1 MNNYCFDIVDYRL
14 FFLNGGE
21 TNSKFILQNWFYIGS
36 REKGSRF
43 QAYDGHATKARCGA
57 VFVESYSTTTILSS
71 FTTTC
76 DPFFLYSLLE
86 PAQNSVF
93 TSIRSKKINLSIFLA
108 ILIHDSK
115 NSIVQLVTWKKK
127 KIHCIYIYREWIL
140 NIYHNS
146 TPLYHITNYQS
157 LVLQLHPPNFLLSPF
172 LKKKKRNKIKG
183 EKEDQE
189 IQRARHHRILR
200 YKTSTSKMEKWSGE
214 GREAREWNSTSP
226 PNVFP
231 RNRERKERTPWS
243 FSSQFYDVEKVAAPS
258 GWWKSFDE
266 EEGVVVHI

>member
-1 MNNYCFDIVDYRL
+1 MFRHRWLSLIFPKYR
-14 FFLNGGE
+14 GE
-21 TNSKFILQNWFYIGS
+21 TNSKFVLQNWFYIGS

-115 NSIVQLVTWKKK
+115 NSTRHLKEEKNSL
-127 KIHCIYIYREWIL
+127 YIYLQRM
-140 NIYHNS
+140 NS
-146 TPLYHITNYQS
+146 EY
-157 LVLQLHPPNFLLSPF
+157 LS
-172 LKKKKRNKIKG
+172 
-183 EKEDQE
+183 
-189 IQRARHHRILR
+189 
-200 YKTSTSKMEKWSGE
+200 
-214 GREAREWNSTSP
+214 
-226 PNVFP
+226 
-231 RNRERKERTPWS
+231 
-243 FSSQFYDVEKVAAPS
+243 
-258 GWWKSFDE
+258 
-266 EEGVVVHI
+266 